1 MSDQVREAFEKYAK
15 GFFGA
20 YRIGKVE
27 GFYSCKEVQDCW
39 FSWQEAWTASRA
51 SIVVTLPETH
61 NDWLDKQIVQHALKK
76 EGIRYE

>member
-1 MSDQVREAFEKYAK
+1 MTESRKQFEEWA
-15 GFFGA
+15 
-20 YRIGKVE
+20 I
-27 GFYSCKEVQDCW
+27 KEDFDTDYGSYTESEYNSIFTQIAW
-39 FSWQEAWTASRA
+39 ESWQASRA